1 MKTSKKLSAVFAA
14 AFVLCLLCSIVQFFS
29 GTMFHGATQFVMS
42 VVFFSAEI
50 IITLVYIILYFSLF
64 KKFKPSIAST
74 VFLVMLI
81 LQMPLLIYD
90 SLDYYKD
97 LFQGKT
103 TVETELY
110 GISVESFHKTNS
122 EEPIYIYDDKYYHLI
137 IDEDTYFYLVRNNP
151 LDKSRLAYVKCMG
164 WETYPHEH
172 YIRAEF
178 YENTEIIDK
187 IEILYVDA

>member
-1 MKTSKKLSAVFAA
+1 MKISKKINAVFAIM
-14 AFVLCLLCSIVQFFS
+14 FVLCLLCSIVQFFS

-42 VVFFSAEI
+42 TVLYSIEI
-50 IITLVYIILYFSLF
+50 IITAVYIILYFSLF
-64 KKFKPSIAST
+64 KKFKLNLSFT

-81 LQMPLLIYD
+81 LQMPSLIYG

-97 LFQGKT
+97 LFEGKT
-103 TVETELY
+103 VVETELY
-110 GISVESFHKTNS
+110 GISVESYHKADS
-122 EEPIYIYDDKYYHLI
+122 EEPIYIYTDDKYYNLI
-137 IDEDTYFYLVRNNP
+137 IDNNTYFDLVRNNP

-178 YENTEIIDK
+178 YKHTEIISD
-187 IEILYVDA
+187 IEILYD